1 MRFLFPVYST
11 QIHIYGEEC
20 KMEQMCMK
28 MMMMTCMERMMCE
41 MNCMKMMMDQMCD
54 MNMDMD
60 QMMSKM
66 QECDEMMTSM
76 MNMMVTMK
84 EKC

>member
-1 MRFLFPVYST
+1 M
-11 QIHIYGEEC
+11 I
-20 KMEQMCMK
+20 
-28 MMMMTCMERMMCE
+28 
-41 MNCMKMMMDQMCD
+41 
-54 MNMDMD
+54 MDMD

-76 MNMMVTMK
+76 MNMMVSMK

>member
-1 MRFLFPVYST
+1 
-11 QIHIYGEEC
+11 
-20 KMEQMCMK
+20 
-28 MMMMTCMERMMCE
+28 MCE
-41 MNCMKMMMDQMCD
+41 KEMM
-54 MNMDMD
+54 MDMD

-76 MNMMVTMK
+76 MNMLMNMK